1 MFRVFTYFRSFV
13 CSYFLSFLSL
23 FPFAH
28 STCHDSSFREYHGSI
43 DVFASRR
50 GYELQSDIHK
60 YRWQN
65 NTHVFHEHI
74 FFYISSVFFRLFVSL
89 LNITSFVR
97 QHLLSWTV
105 TLDCRWFVSFTTV
118 DTVEKCIN
126 RIFKKHIKSNSFVG
140 IQQWINI
147 IYKSKQNERRWSTI
161 RYEEKKNLLKRT
173 KGLNISHCTKFSTHQ
188 ELWLGFHIKQTHRYT
203 WTVTLLTF
211 MRKMMGRWWIV
222 PCILIYF
229 NISFRSTEWNI
240 HASASDDWLRIKV
253 RHSHHAIS
261 NLMKCT

>member
-74 FFYISSVFFRLFVSL
+74 FFYISSVFFSTFCFAIKYHFFCATAPLELNCYIGLSL
-89 LNITSFVR
+89 ICFF
-97 QHLLSWTV
+97 HH
-105 TLDCRWFVSFTTV
+105 CRHCR
-118 DTVEKCIN
+118 KM
-126 RIFKKHIKSNSFVG
+126 
-140 IQQWINI
+140 
-147 IYKSKQNERRWSTI
+147 YKSYFQEAYQEQFFCGDSTVNQ
-161 RYEEKKNLLKRT
+161 YHL
-173 KGLNISHCTKFSTHQ
+173 
-188 ELWLGFHIKQTHRYT
+188 
-203 WTVTLLTF
+203 
-211 MRKMMGRWWIV
+211 
-222 PCILIYF
+222 
-229 NISFRSTEWNI
+229 
-240 HASASDDWLRIKV
+240 
-253 RHSHHAIS
+253 
-261 NLMKCT
+261 